1 MKKICAVLLLSAAL
15 CVGAGA
21 VAPREYLA
29 KAIAVGT
36 HGEPFVVKV
45 AYGEMLL
52 RRMESELFP
61 DTLPALVYAMRQS
74 DAVRR
79 ALPGDAD
86 LCAADIA
93 AQNLKFTGG
102 ALYVAKWKDVENT
115 PLSMRSGVRFY
126 DWFFYS

>member
-1 MKKICAVLLLSAAL
+1 M
-15 CVGAGA
+15 
-21 VAPREYLA
+21 
-29 KAIAVGT
+29 
-36 HGEPFVVKV
+36 VKV

-52 RRMESELFP
+52 RRIESELFP

-79 ALPGDAD
+79 ALPDGAD

-93 AQNLKFTGG
+93 AQNLEFTGG
-102 ALYVAKWKDVENT
+102 ALYFAKWKDVENT

>member
-1 MKKICAVLLLSAAL
+1 MKKFCVVLLLSAAL

-21 VAPREYLA
+21 AVPREYLA

-36 HGEPFVVKV
+36 SGEPFVVKV
-45 AYGEMLL
+45 AYGEMLM
-52 RRMESELFP
+52 RRIDSALFP
-61 DTLPALVYAMRQS
+61 DTLPALVYAMEQS

-93 AQNLKFTGG
+93 TQNLGFGGG
-102 ALYVAKWKDVENT
+102 ALYFSKWKDVENT
-115 PLSMRSGVRFY
+115 PLSMRSGVRLY